1 MKTPEQCIQDKQ
13 EALWRRLPALRPAPP
28 PPRLPEKGRLILGR
42 DKEGAP
48 FPLGAR
54 LLAAHIDMVGGTGAG
69 KSTTMRHLS
78 WSHMETDPK
87 LKRATIIIDPHGAH
101 PDSLL
106 RTTLRRIVQTRLYER
121 KSVYVIDA
129 NSDWCVGLRLLD
141 GSADPSVM
149 ADHMI
154 EAFERIQNDQSLFEK
169 PTLRRAL
176 HGLLAVLSEL
186 KWSLAQADLLLDPCD
201 AHGIREW
208 GLQQITDRY
217 AAKAM
222 LRLQY
227 LAQDSRLHQ
236 QFEIETI
243 GTENRMAPVLSS
255 RAMRAVVGSQLVDM
269 RDILDEGAVLLVNT
283 AGGDAASEIAGDLLG
298 KLVMRA
304 LLFAAKRRR
313 SDSLA
318 MIFADECAR
327 YVSQDWERAL
337 AELRKFSCCLCSAHQ
352 TFAMLGKPD
361 DPVRQAIEKIPATK
375 IAMRMNS
382 MKEAAE
388 LAPEV
393 MRFDLELPVATLTKP
408 VVVGHRRTWLS
419 NESHGVSGTFG
430 ANVSGGTT
438 HTNSAELGESTAST
452 TGRNYT
458 KTYSSSVTHSESDTD
473 AENWSETDTV
483 GANWSETDTE
493 GESSSRT
500 AGESESW
507 GAARSESRSA
517 GVSDS
522 TSDSRGGSA
531 SRSGSTGRSATR
543 GESSGSSRSYDR
555 ENLEILEGKRSGT
568 AEPAG
573 GTESTGTNANNGTN
587 SAEGWS
593 DGTNWSRGRAHSE
606 DRARSASSAVSH
618 QASSSRAEMRG
629 SNQSHAS
636 TVGGSYAHA
645 TTRGGSHSHTVGRAE
660 TQGEADAYGTSEAQ
674 TAGTSRSTGSAH
686 SVSASS
692 GLQFA
697 VSLSRTAG
705 RTEAFEPILKDMPGA
720 VHSLENVRHKA
731 AEVLC
736 SLPDGVA
743 VVRTVRDGRIEGA
756 VVKVPYRSCAPVSDE
771 QYAADLDAVMRHGG
785 VGKPMSDAMREIE
798 DRERLLVG
806 EAQALRLP
814 PPEPESFRVSAPQRG
829 RPVLEMR
836 ARRTKGGPQ
845 TVKGGCP
852 AIAEGDRDP

>member
-1 MKTPEQCIQDKQ
+1 MARAPE
-13 EALWRRLPALRPAPP
+13 P
-28 PPRLPEKGRLILGR
+28 GRLILGR
-42 DKEGAP
+42 DKAGAP
-48 FPLGAR
+48 FPLEAQ
-54 LLAAHIDMVGGTGAG
+54 LLAAHIDLVGGTGAG

-78 WSHMETDPK
+78 WSHMESDPK
-87 LKRATIIIDPHGAH
+87 LKRATVIIDPHGAH

-106 RTTLRRIVQTRLYER
+106 RTTLRRIVQTRLHER
-121 KSVYVIDA
+121 KRVFVIDA
-129 NSDWCVGLRLLD
+129 NSAWCTGLRLLD

-154 EAFERIQNDQSLFEK
+154 EAFERLQNDQSLFEK
-169 PTLRRAL
+169 PTLRRSL

-201 AHGIREW
+201 VHGIREW
-208 GLQQITDRY
+208 GLQRITDRY

-227 LAQDSRLHQ
+227 LAQDPRLHKE
-236 QFEIETI
+236 FEIETI

-255 RAMRAVVGSQLVDM
+255 RAMRAVVGSQMVDM
-269 RDILDEGAVLLVNT
+269 RDILDEGGVLLVNT

-304 LLFAAKRRR
+304 LVFAAKRRR
-313 SDSLA
+313 SNSLA

-382 MKEAAE
+382 MKEASE

-393 MRFDLELPVATLTKP
+393 MHFDLELPVAALTKP
-408 VVVGHRRTWLS
+408 VVVGHKRIWLS
-419 NESHGVSGTFG
+419 NESRGINGSAG

-438 HTNSAELGESTAST
+438 KTQSVEVGESAAT
-452 TGRNYT
+452 TKGSNYT
-458 KTYSSSVTHSESDTD
+458 KTYSSAVTHSESETD
-473 AENWSETDTV
+473 GENWSETDTV
-483 GANWSETDTE
+483 GSNWSETETT
-493 GESSSRT
+493 GESYSQT
-500 AGESESW
+500 LGAGESW
-507 GAARSESRSA
+507 GATRGESRST

-531 SRSGSTGRSATR
+531 SRNGSTGRSDTS
-543 GESSGSSRSYDR
+543 GVSSDSSRSYDR
-555 ENLEILEGKRSGT
+555 ENLDKISPVPYSG
-568 AEPAG
+568 AD
-573 GTESTGTNANNGTN
+573 STGTNASSGTS
-587 SAEGWS
+587 SASGWS
-593 DGTNWSRGRAHSE
+593 DGNNWSRGKSHSA
-606 DRARSASSAVSH
+606 DTARSSSSA
-618 QASSSRAEMRG
+618 ASYQTNASRAETSG
-629 SNQSHAS
+629 SSQSQAS
-636 TVGGSYAHA
+636 TVGGSYSHA
-645 TTRGGSHSHTVGRAE
+645 TSRGGSHSRTVGRAE
-660 TQGEADAYGTSEAQ
+660 THGEADAYGTSEAQ
-674 TAGTSRSTGSAH
+674 TAGTSLSNGSAH

-692 GLQFA
+692 GLQF
-697 VSLSRTAG
+697 SLGLSRTTG
-705 RTEAFEPILKDMPGA
+705 RTEALEPVLKDMPGA

-736 SLPDGVA
+736 TLPDGVA
-743 VVRTVRDGRIEGA
+743 VVRTVRDGRLEGA

-771 QYAADLDAVMRHGG
+771 QYASDLDAVMRHGG
-785 VGKPMSDAMREIE
+785 VGKPMGDAMREIE

-814 PPEPESFRVSAPQRG
+814 PPEPKSFRVPIQKRSKS
-829 RPVLEMR
+829 VLQSR
-836 ARRTKGGPQ
+836 AQPSKDGAQ
-845 TVKGGCP
+845 AVKGGRS
-852 AIAEGDRDP
+852 AVAKGERDP

>member
-1 MKTPEQCIQDKQ
+1 MKSAAERLARAR
-13 EALWRRLPALRPAPP
+13 EALWRRLPMLRPAARPTM
-28 PPRLPEKGRLILGR
+28 PEQGRLILGR
-42 DKEGAP
+42 DKDGAP
-48 FPLGAR
+48 FPLGSR

-78 WSHMETDPK
+78 WSHMEAHPK
-87 LKRATIIIDPHGAH
+87 FRRATVVIDPHGGH

-121 KSVYVIDA
+121 KRVYVIDA

-141 GSADPSVM
+141 RAADPSVV

-154 EAFERIQNDQSLFEK
+154 EAFERLQNDQSLFEK
-169 PTLRRAL
+169 PTLRRSL
-176 HGLLAVLSEL
+176 HGLLAVLCEL
-186 KWSLAQADLLLDPCD
+186 KWSLAQADLLLDPSD
-201 AHGIREW
+201 AQGIREW
-208 GLQQITDRY
+208 GLQKITDRY
-217 AAKAM
+217 AVKAM

-227 LAQDSRLHQ
+227 LAQDPRLHKE
-236 QFEIETI
+236 FEIETI

-255 RAMRAVVGSQLVDM
+255 RAMRTIVGSQMIDM

-304 LLFAAKRRR
+304 LVFAAKRRR
-313 SDSLA
+313 RTGLA

-393 MRFDLELPVATLTKP
+393 MRLDLELPVAALTKP
-408 VVVGHRRTWLS
+408 VVIGHKRVWLNS
-419 NESHGVSGTFG
+419 ESQAISGTMG

-438 HTNSAELGESTAST
+438 RTNSSEVGESAAST
-452 TGRNYT
+452 KGRNYT

-473 AENWSETDTV
+473 EKNWSETETVGSNWSETDTT
-483 GANWSETDTE
+483 GESYSETRAE
-493 GESSSRT
+493 GE
-500 AGESESW
+500 AW
-507 GAARSESRSA
+507 GATRGESRSTS
-517 GVSDS
+517 VSDGAS
-522 TSDSRGGSA
+522 SSRGGSA
-531 SRSGSTGRSATR
+531 SQSASTGRSDSEGTNLQ
-543 GESSGSSRSYDR
+543 SSRSYDR
-555 ENLEILEGKRSGT
+555 QNLERLNGAGVG
-568 AEPAG
+568 APEPSG
-573 GTESTGTNANNGTN
+573 GTESTGANASVGTN
-587 SAEGWS
+587 SARGRS
-593 DGTNWSRGRAHSE
+593 NGSNWSEGRARSE
-606 DRARSASSAVSH
+606 DSGRSASSGESYQSNTA
-618 QASSSRAEMRG
+618 RAETRG
-629 SNQSHAS
+629 ISGSHAS
-636 TVGGSYAHA
+636 AIGGSSSHA
-645 TTRGGSHSHTVGRAE
+645 ETRGGGYSHTVGRAE
-660 TQGEADAYGTSEAQ
+660 TEGEADAYGTSEAQ
-674 TAGTSRSTGSAH
+674 TLGTSRSSGSAH

-692 GLQFA
+692 GLQF
-697 VSLSRTAG
+697 SLGLSRSAG
-705 RTEAFEPILKDMPGA
+705 RAEALEPILKNMAGA

-731 AEVLC
+731 AELLC

-743 VVRTVRDGRIEGA
+743 VVRTVRDGRLDGA
-756 VVKVPYRSCAPVSDE
+756 VVNVPYRSCAPVSDE
-771 QYAADLDAVMRHGG
+771 QYAADLDAVMHHGG
-785 VGKPMSDAMREIE
+785 VGKPMPEAMREIE

-814 PPEPESFRVSAPQRG
+814 PPEPKSFRVPAQKRSK
-829 RPVLEMR
+829 PVLNAR
-836 ARRTKGGPQ
+836 ARPTKDGADA
-845 TVKGGCP
+845 VKGGRP
-852 AIAEGDRDP
+852 AVAEGERDP